1 MVNYDIV
8 LGSVTLTKLSPS
20 QPDTVEVKQ
29 TEIIRIPHYFVM
41 TLFGLLFNSAIFI
54 GFCFASWE

>member
-1 MVNYDIV
+1 MVNYDIA

-20 QPDTVEVKQ
+20 PPDTVEMKQ
-29 TEIIRIPHYFVM
+29 TEIIRIPHYFVIG
-41 TLFGLLFNSAIFI
+41 LSGLLFNSTIFI